1 MDSAPIS
8 FVFFQVPSTSADWAF
23 SFFKTVQ
30 STDAY
35 IWPRTEKDIERFA
48 ADGALFGIRRLDTGE
63 LVGLC
68 YAVLNEEETEF
79 EIGGL
84 IVAST
89 AQNLGL
95 GTILTRFAVAHVIA
109 NERPWH
115 YKREIISHI
124 HESNDAPRNVFATS
138 WFTFVGKEIVPEEH
152 APASMKRNADG
163 KLVGDKFLFPR
174 SAVPALSK
182 WLDEEFDGTL
192 RNGTVIVIELPPA
205 GLDGL
210 RGALRE
216 EIQDMAAAEETQSH
230 RAHIR

>member
-1 MDSAPIS
+1 MMSAMDSAPIS
-8 FVFFQVPSTSADWAF
+8 FVFFQVPSTSAIRAF
-23 SFFKTVQ
+23 AFFKSVQ
-30 STDAY
+30 STDSHLF
-35 IWPRTEKDIERFA
+35 PRSEEDLYRYATE
-48 ADGALFGIRRLDTGE
+48 GALFGIRLSDSDE
-63 LVGLC
+63 FVGLC
-68 YAVLNEEETEF
+68 YAVLNQEETEF

-124 HESNDAPRNVFATS
+124 HESNNAPRNVFATS

-163 KLVGDKFLFPR
+163 QLVGDKFLFPR
-174 SAVPALSK
+174 SSVPALSK

-192 RNGTVIVIELPPA
+192 RNDAVIVIELPPA

-210 RGALRE
+210 RSALHE
-216 EIQDMAAAEETQSH
+216 EIQDMAAAGGNRGT
-230 RAHIR
+230 